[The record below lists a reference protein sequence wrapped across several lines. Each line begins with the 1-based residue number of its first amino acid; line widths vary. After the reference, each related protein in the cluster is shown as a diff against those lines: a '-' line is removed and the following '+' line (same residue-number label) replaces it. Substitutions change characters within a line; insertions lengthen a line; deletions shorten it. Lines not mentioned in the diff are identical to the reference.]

1 MFGIQIFGLD
11 LVVMHVSFGNRRWM
25 MMSVPWYGTCLAA
38 FHDVGWT
45 FMYIDVI
52 LDLNIPFRAD
62 VPEMNEICRSVSEKY
77 CDSFVIHET

>member
-1 MFGIQIFGLD
+1 MD
-11 LVVMHVSFGNRRWM
+11 V

-52 LDLNIPFRAD
+52 IDSNIPFRAD
-62 VPEMNEICRSVSEKY
+62 VPEMNEICRSV
-77 CDSFVIHET
+77 